1 MRIFTSYDKMAEDV
15 DGSEGA
21 MKALDFV
28 GEEDL
33 KCGLRTIQANASPKV
48 VANQGRLRRLIFVL
62 KGSATITNGEYYEKI
77 TPGTFVLFEADEKPY
92 YQTGDDELQV
102 LEVAWAPDI
111 EQETSENDK
120 VVERRLAPKTVT
132 QPTGSG
138 VYMEI

>member
-21 MKALDFV
+21 MQALDFV
-28 GEEDL
+28 SEEDL
-33 KCGLRTIQANASPKV
+33 QCGLRTIRPDSNPKV
-48 VANQGRLRRLIFVL
+48 VPNEGTLRRLVFVL

-77 TPGTFVLFEADEKPY
+77 TPGTFVLFEPGEKPFY
-92 YQTGDDELQV
+92 KTAEDELQV
-102 LEVAWAPDI
+102 LEVAWAPEMEPQVAD
-111 EQETSENDK
+111 EPA
-120 VVERRLAPKTVT
+120 VERRLAPKTVT